1 MGLEVLIGAVLPVL
15 IEFVAKYV
23 KSTNLKFV
31 ISLLVPLILG
41 GLLNYQNLSFGN
53 VEAILGS
60 GAIIFS
66 AAQGVYKLYFRDS
79 GLQKRI
85 AKI

>member
-23 KSTNLKFV
+23 QNTNLKFI

-41 GLLNYQNLSFGN
+41 GLLNYQSLSLGN

-60 GAIIFS
+60 GAIIFA

-79 GLQKRI
+79 ALQR
-85 AKI
+85 KIQG